1 MHIRS
6 GRSNCARSTKWGLL
20 MIDVDD
26 FKRINDELG
35 HAVGDEALWHTADI
49 LRGVFG
55 KDPVFLALWRDEFAV
70 LGDWF
75 GQEQIEEAIA
85 RIQEGIDRFNK
96 EGQLPLQLSMSIGY
110 AFWHEAG
117 RRGENPIQQAD
128 ERMYEEKQK
137 RNVCAHRARCM
148 GEADCV
154 STAAFLQ
161 INFIPAIAL
170 LMMRHNTRQTLSFSW
185 RTRVLRTEMLLFV
198 LLLLCRTAILCNLGK
213 GGFGPRIL
221 LKGLGVWYAF
231 GLLACA
237 YLCFLYVLDVA
248 QDGNG
253 QRGIKCWILAIPA
266 LIGSAVLLSNPW
278 TKAVYFINM
287 VNYYKRDRRHI

>member
-1 MHIRS
+1 MH
-6 GRSNCARSTKWGLL
+6 
-20 MIDVDD
+20 
-26 FKRINDELG
+26 
-35 HAVGDEALWHTADI
+35 
-49 LRGVFG
+49 
-55 KDPVFLALWRDEFAV
+55 
-70 LGDWF
+70 
-75 GQEQIEEAIA
+75 
-85 RIQEGIDRFNK
+85 
-96 EGQLPLQLSMSIGY
+96 
-110 AFWHEAG
+110 
-117 RRGENPIQQAD
+117 
-128 ERMYEEKQK
+128 
-137 RNVCAHRARCM
+137 

-287 VNYYKRDRRHI
+287 VNYYKKGPAAYLIPAVGMLYLVVAFLLAAFGARRAGSAQRRGELGKLAAAFLFPAAGILVEKIFSMDAAWAFTVAALLWVYLGIQKGQVTQDGLTGLNNRRRLDQYMWELDERSGCLLYTSPSPRDP

>member
-1 MHIRS
+1 M
-6 GRSNCARSTKWGLL
+6 
-20 MIDVDD
+20 
-26 FKRINDELG
+26 
-35 HAVGDEALWHTADI
+35 
-49 LRGVFG
+49 
-55 KDPVFLALWRDEFAV
+55 
-70 LGDWF
+70 
-75 GQEQIEEAIA
+75 
-85 RIQEGIDRFNK
+85 
-96 EGQLPLQLSMSIGY
+96 
-110 AFWHEAG
+110 
-117 RRGENPIQQAD
+117 
-128 ERMYEEKQK
+128 
-137 RNVCAHRARCM
+137 
-148 GEADCV
+148 

-287 VNYYKRDRRHI
+287 VNYYKKGPAAYLIPAVGSYTLWWHSFLLSLVRAVPEVRSAGENWGSLPPLFCSLLRAFW

>member
-1 MHIRS
+1 M
-6 GRSNCARSTKWGLL
+6 
-20 MIDVDD
+20 
-26 FKRINDELG
+26 
-35 HAVGDEALWHTADI
+35 
-49 LRGVFG
+49 
-55 KDPVFLALWRDEFAV
+55 
-70 LGDWF
+70 
-75 GQEQIEEAIA
+75 
-85 RIQEGIDRFNK
+85 
-96 EGQLPLQLSMSIGY
+96 
-110 AFWHEAG
+110 
-117 RRGENPIQQAD
+117 
-128 ERMYEEKQK
+128 
-137 RNVCAHRARCM
+137 
-148 GEADCV
+148 

-287 VNYYKRDRRHI
+287 VNYYKKGPSTR

>member
-1 MHIRS
+1 M
-6 GRSNCARSTKWGLL
+6 
-20 MIDVDD
+20 
-26 FKRINDELG
+26 
-35 HAVGDEALWHTADI
+35 
-49 LRGVFG
+49 FG
-55 KDPVFLALWRDEFAV
+55 KDPVFLARYGGDEFAV

-96 EGQLPLQLSMSIGY
+96 EDSFRCSLSMSIGY

-117 RRGENPIQQAD
+117 RRGENLIQQAD

-137 RNVCAHRARCM
+137 KTCARIERGAWGGGLREY
-148 GEADCV
+148 GSIFTD
-154 STAAFLQ
+154 Q
-161 INFIPAIAL
+161 FIPAIAL

-185 RTRVLRTEMLLFV
+185 RTACCARRCCCLYCF
-198 LLLLCRTAILCNLGK
+198 LLCRTAILCNLEK
-213 GGFGPRIL
+213 SGFGPRIL

-237 YLCFLYVLDVA
+237 YLCFYVLDVA

-287 VNYYKRDRRHI
+287 VNYYKKGPAAYLIPAVGMLYLWWHFFLPRLVRSVPEVRSAGENWGSLPPLFCSRLRAFW